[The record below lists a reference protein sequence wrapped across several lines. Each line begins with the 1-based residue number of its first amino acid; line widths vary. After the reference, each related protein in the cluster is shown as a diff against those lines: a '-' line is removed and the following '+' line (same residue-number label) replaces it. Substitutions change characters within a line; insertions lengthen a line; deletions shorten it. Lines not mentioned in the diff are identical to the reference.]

1 MPIPLIWGITV
12 AFGFLAWSVF
22 AAQYIW
28 PAISK
33 RERAEAL
40 RPVLVLHGFRYI
52 GLAVLI
58 PGVVSPQLAATVFAR
73 GLAYGDLGAA
83 TLALIALA
91 ALRTTWGEPLVWIF
105 NIFGTAD
112 LLNAF
117 YQGSRISLAN
127 TPGLLGAAYFIPILG
142 VPLLLVT
149 HFLVFRLLMRKEAAA
164 PSRALRRAA

>member
-1 MPIPLIWGITV
+1 MPIPLTWGITV
-12 AFGFLAWSVF
+12 AFGFLVWAVF

-40 RPVLVLHGFRYI
+40 RPILVVHGFRYI

-58 PGVVSPQLAATVFAR
+58 PGVVSPQLSATVFAR
-73 GLAYGDLGAA
+73 ELAYGDLAA
-83 TLALIALA
+83 AILALIALA
-91 ALRTTWGEPLVWIF
+91 ALRTILADPLVWIF

-117 YQGSRISLAN
+117 YQGSRLSLPD
-127 TPGLLGAAYFIPILG
+127 TPGLLGAGYFIPIFG

-149 HFLVFRLLMRKEAAA
+149 HILVFRLLMRKEAAA
-164 PSRALRRAA
+164 PSRVVQRAA